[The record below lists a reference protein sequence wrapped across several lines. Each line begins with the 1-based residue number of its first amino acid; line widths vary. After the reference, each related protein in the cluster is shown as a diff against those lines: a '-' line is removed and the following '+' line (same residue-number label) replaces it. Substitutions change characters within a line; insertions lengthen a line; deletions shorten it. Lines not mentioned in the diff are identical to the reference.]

1 MKKHSVTQT
10 KIVLTLHCLNNVWIN
25 CSSDIKIFTNSGP
38 SSSNFK
44 SCSRS
49 LEHFFLTVSQINFG
63 NKLPFLWL
71 FHTWSQLLSFGKI
84 RYKIKKKVCN
94 FSFVC
99 FGLMQHFEYLWLLF
113 TIMELISREGL
124 LGFHYDCNGAAISRA
139 YKTLYPEFLDFVHRL
154 WGLILC
160 P

>member
-1 MKKHSVTQT
+1 MVFCYQ
-10 KIVLTLHCLNNVWIN
+10 N
-25 CSSDIKIFTNSGP
+25 CSDFLCNRML
-38 SSSNFK
+38 F
-44 SCSRS
+44 
-49 LEHFFLTVSQINFG
+49 LFF
-63 NKLPFLWL
+63 
-71 FHTWSQLLSFGKI
+71 FHTWSQLLSFDKI

-139 YKTLYPEFLDFVHRL
+139 YKTLWPEFLDFVHKL
-154 WGLILC
+154 WGLISFSKSDIWCIKIDFAVFKFTFCVLFFSNISLLQYYA
-160 P
+160 

>member
-1 MKKHSVTQT
+1 MVFCYQ
-10 KIVLTLHCLNNVWIN
+10 N
-25 CSSDIKIFTNSGP
+25 CSDLLWEKNVLCNRMLF
-38 SSSNFK
+38 
-44 SCSRS
+44 
-49 LEHFFLTVSQINFG
+49 LFF
-63 NKLPFLWL
+63 
-71 FHTWSQLLSFGKI
+71 FHTWPQLLSFDKI

-139 YKTLYPEFLDFVHRL
+139 YKTLWPEFLDFVHKL

-160 P
+160 HWFLIKKAIWYLLNCLFFKCLKIT

>member
-1 MKKHSVTQT
+1 MYKHRKT
-10 KIVLTLHCLNNVWIN
+10 
-25 CSSDIKIFTNSGP
+25 IFLS
-38 SSSNFK
+38 F
-44 SCSRS
+44 
-49 LEHFFLTVSQINFG
+49 
-63 NKLPFLWL
+63 
-71 FHTWSQLLSFGKI
+71 FHTWPQLLSFDKI

-139 YKTLYPEFLDFVHRL
+139 YNTQWSEYPDFVHKI
-154 WGLILC
+154 WGLILFSKSELWC
-160 P
+160 NKSFLSLKIDLVVLWFTFRVLVFSNISLLHYFA